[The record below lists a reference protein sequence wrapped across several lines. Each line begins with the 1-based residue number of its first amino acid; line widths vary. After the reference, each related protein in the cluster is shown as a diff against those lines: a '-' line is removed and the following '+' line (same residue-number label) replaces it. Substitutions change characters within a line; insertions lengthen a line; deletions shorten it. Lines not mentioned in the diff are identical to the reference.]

1 MCSSGGKIELWELV
15 ASEAGDD
22 DFLLA
27 DPVVNIEQEDREMTC
42 HCWGV
47 GDTVFAGSDSGE
59 IVQINARTGKRSTGS
74 NWLAVCDGPV
84 TAMSLTLKHVV
95 VGSGD
100 GQIVWVQTQSANLA
114 IGLSSP
120 WVHGGVCSISFS
132 PGYETMLLGSTAG
145 AVYQVSPSHQML
157 IRECCTQDLMILN
170 PQCSTLN
177 QVELPRELL
186 I

>member
-100 GQIVWVQTQSANLA
+100 GQIVWVQTQSGNLA
-114 IGLSSP
+114 IDLSSP
-120 WVHGGVCSISFS
+120 WIHGGVCSISFS

-145 AVYQVSPSHQML
+145 AVYQVSP
-157 IRECCTQDLMILN
+157 
-170 PQCSTLN
+170 
-177 QVELPRELL
+177 
-186 I
+186 